1 MSSSPALFAYLI
13 VHVRKI
19 ATDRSPPL
27 RPARTLLLWLVL
39 SCWLPAML
47 GIATLFFHM
56 YDAGRTQV
64 EKSTVETARALI
76 QVVDGEL
83 MRAQAVALALATSDE
98 LAQRDFGGLRRRTAI
113 LLKAT
118 GVGTSIV
125 LSDESGQQIFSTLFA
140 PNENLPGS
148 VNLPHIQR
156 VVATGEPQVS
166 NLFRGGVTGR
176 LLFTIGVPIRID
188 GKLAYVLSLGIAA
201 RDLNPV
207 LLRQQLPADWVASVI
222 DGAGTIVARTRG
234 ADQHVGKPAPPELM
248 RHLMT
253 AATPEGSID
262 ATTMDGVAS
271 LVSYSRSARSQ
282 WSVAIAVPH
291 QQVEAALLRTVYLLI
306 LVVAILFGASAALAW
321 VLGGRISR
329 SVRALTGPANT
340 LEAGGPI
347 APIAQVYFREADEVA
362 KAMARTAVLLVQRT
376 HALNMTREALEQREK
391 YFRTIMGSVM
401 DAIVVLDESGH
412 IMYINHAPP
421 GFSAVQLLGSEWT
434 RWLDPVNRAAAEQQ
448 MRQTFASHAS
458 SVMEVSATGFD
469 GAKRAFQ
476 INFSAIPGHRQ
487 VVLIARDISDIKQ
500 AGAALLSSRTG
511 LRKLVE
517 HQELIR
523 EYERRRIARDVHD
536 DLGQNLLVLRIDLSM
551 MATRAD
557 LDALSA
563 HQVGA
568 TLKQIDITI
577 RAVKD
582 IINDLRPAVLSLG
595 LHAAIEWQARQFE
608 RRTGIACAFSY
619 DSDEFALDD
628 KHATSLFRIV
638 QESLTNIVRHAN
650 ARHAQ
655 IDIACR
661 DGQLFMSISDD
672 GIGLAVDWQRR
683 DNAFGLAG
691 IEERIDALGGT
702 FSFTNHRPHGAALMV
717 SIPFAIDTVDALC
730 LQTRRH
736 RPPQSTPGAAPGMVD
751 DACAAAL
758 PP

>member
-1 MSSSPALFAYLI
+1 MSRPVDMSSSSSLFAYLI

-19 ATDRSPPL
+19 ATDHSTPL

-56 YDAGRTQV
+56 YDAGRAQV
-64 EKSTVETARALI
+64 EKSTVETARALM

-83 MRAQAVALALATSDE
+83 MRAQAVALALSTSDE
-98 LAQRDFGGLRRRTAI
+98 LAQRDFGALRRRAT
-113 LLKAT
+113 LLLQAT
-118 GVGTSIV
+118 GVGASVV
-125 LSDESGQQIFSTLFA
+125 LSDDSGRELVNTSLA
-140 PNENLPGS
+140 PGS
-148 VNLPHIQR
+148 VNWPQNRPQIQR
-156 VVATGEPQVS
+156 VFSTGAPQVS
-166 NLFRGGVTGR
+166 NLFRGGGAEP
-176 LLFTIGVPIRID
+176 LLFNSDVPVRID
-188 GKLAYVLSLGIAA
+188 GKVAYVLSLGMRA
-201 RDLNPV
+201 RDLNSV
-207 LLRQQLPADWVASVI
+207 LLRQQLPSDWVASIV

-234 ADQHVGKPAPPELM
+234 ADQHVGRPAPPEVM
-248 RHLMT
+248 RHVLT

-262 ATTMDGVAS
+262 AATLDGVAS

-329 SVRALTGPANT
+329 SVSALTGPANT

-347 APIAQVYFREADEVA
+347 APIARVYFREADEVA

-376 HALNMTREALEQREK
+376 HALNMTREALEQSEK
-391 YFRTIMGSVM
+391 YFRTIMASVI
-401 DAIVVLDESGH
+401 DSIVVLNESGC

-434 RWLDPVNRAAAEQQ
+434 RWLDPVNQAAAEQQ
-448 MRQTFASHAS
+448 IRQTFASHAPS
-458 SVMEVSATGFD
+458 TMEVGTIGFD
-469 GAKRAFQ
+469 GAKTAFQ

-487 VVLIARDISDIKQ
+487 VVLIARDITDIKQ

-551 MATRAD
+551 IAARAD

-563 HQVGA
+563 QQVGA

-661 DGQLFMSISDD
+661 DGQLFMTISDD

-683 DNAFGLAG
+683 DNAFGVAG

-702 FSFTNHRPHGAALMV
+702 FSFTNNRPHGAALMV

-730 LQTRRH
+730 VQARLH
-736 RPPQSTPGAAPGMVD
+736 RPP
-751 DACAAAL
+751 
-758 PP
+758 

>member
-1 MSSSPALFAYLI
+1 MSKSPSLFALI
-13 VHVRKI
+13 FMREQQ
-19 ATDRSPPL
+19 ATDRSTPL

-39 SCWLPAML
+39 SCWLPAMI
-47 GIATLFFHM
+47 GIATLFLHM
-56 YDAGRTQV
+56 HDEGRAQV

-83 MRAQAVALALATSDE
+83 MRAQAVALALSTSEE
-98 LAQRDFGGLRRRTAI
+98 LARRDFNALRRRALI
-113 LLKAT
+113 LLQAT
-118 GVGTSIV
+118 GVGTSVV
-125 LSDESGQQIFSTLFA
+125 LTDESGHQLVNTAMAPDQI
-140 PNENLPGS
+140 LPGS
-148 VNLPHIQR
+148 VGLPQLQR
-156 VVATGEPQVS
+156 VFNTGKPHVS
-166 NLFRGGVTGR
+166 NLFRGSATEQM
-176 LLFTIGVPIRID
+176 LFTSDVPVRLD
-188 GKLAYVLSLGIAA
+188 GKVAYVLSVGIRA
-201 RDLNPV
+201 RALNPV
-207 LLRQQLPADWVASVI
+207 LLRQHLPSDWVASII

-234 ADQHVGKPAPPELM
+234 ADQHVGEPAPPGFV
-248 RHLMT
+248 RHVLT

-262 ATTMDGVAS
+262 AVTMDGIAS

-306 LVVAILFGASAALAW
+306 LVVAILFGASATLAW

-376 HALNMTREALEQREK
+376 HALDLTREALEQREK
-391 YFRTIMGSVM
+391 YFRTIMGSVT
-401 DAIVVLDESGH
+401 DSIVVLDESGR
-412 IMYINHAPP
+412 IAYINHAPP
-421 GFSAVQLLGSEWT
+421 GFSAVQLPGSEWT
-434 RWLDPVNRAAAEQQ
+434 RWLDPVNQAAAEQR
-448 MRQTFASHAS
+448 MRRTFASHAS
-458 SVMEVSATGFD
+458 SAMEVSAIGFD
-469 GAKRAFQ
+469 GVKSTFQ
-476 INFSAIPGHRQ
+476 ISFSAIPDHRQ
-487 VVLIARDISDIKQ
+487 VVLIARDITDIKQ

-551 MATRAD
+551 MAARPD
-557 LDALSA
+557 LDALSTQQA
-563 HQVGA
+563 GA
-568 TLKQIDITI
+568 ALKQVDITI
-577 RAVKD
+577 KAVKD

-628 KHATSLFRIV
+628 NHATSLFRIV

-650 ARHAQ
+650 ARHAH

-661 DGQLFMSISDD
+661 DGQLFMTISDD
-672 GIGLAVDWQRR
+672 GIGLAVDWKRM
-683 DNAFGLAG
+683 DNSFGLAG
-691 IEERIDALGGT
+691 VEERIDALGGT
-702 FSFTNHRPHGAALMV
+702 FSFTNNALRGAAIRV
-717 SIPFAIDTVDALC
+717 SIPFAIN
-730 LQTRRH
+730 
-736 RPPQSTPGAAPGMVD
+736 SPGAPGIQVRLHSPPESAPGATDGV
-751 DACAAAL
+751 CAAAL
-758 PP
+758 PQ

>member
-1 MSSSPALFAYLI
+1 M
-13 VHVRKI
+13 REQK
-19 ATDRSPPL
+19 ATDRSIPL

-39 SCWLPAML
+39 SCWLPAMI

-56 YDAGRTQV
+56 HDAGRDQV

-83 MRAQAVALALATSDE
+83 MRAQAVALSLATSDE
-98 LAQRDFGGLRRRTAI
+98 LAQRDFGALRRRTAI
-113 LLKAT
+113 LLEAT

-140 PNENLPGS
+140 PNEKLPRS

-156 VVATGEPQVS
+156 VFATGAPQVS

-176 LLFTIGVPIRID
+176 LLFTIDIPIRVD

-207 LLRQQLPADWVASVI
+207 LLRQQLPSDWVAAII

-234 ADQHVGKPAPPELM
+234 ADQHVGKPARPDLM

-262 ATTMDGVAS
+262 STTRDGVAS

-282 WSVAIAVPH
+282 WSVAIAVPR
-291 QQVEAALLRTVYLLI
+291 QQIEAALLRTVYLLI

-329 SVRALTGPANT
+329 SVSALTGPANT

-376 HALNMTREALEQREK
+376 HALNMTREALEQSEK

-401 DAIVVLDESGH
+401 DAIVVLDESGR
-412 IMYINHAPP
+412 IMYINHAPA

-434 RWLDPVNRAAAEQQ
+434 SWLDPVNRAAAEQQ
-448 MRQTFASHAS
+448 MRQTFVSHAS
-458 SVMEVSATGFD
+458 SAMEVSAIGFD

-476 INFSAIPGHRQ
+476 INFSAIPDHRQ
-487 VVLIARDISDIKQ
+487 VVLIARDITDIKQ

-551 MATRAD
+551 MAARPD

-563 HQVGA
+563 QQVA
-568 TLKQIDITI
+568 TTLKQIDITI

-638 QESLTNIVRHAN
+638 QESLTNIVRHAA

-661 DGQLFMSISDD
+661 DGQLFMTISDD

-717 SIPFAIDTVDALC
+717 SIPFAIDAVDALC
-730 LQTRRH
+730 LQARLH
-736 RPPQSTPGAAPGMVD
+736 RPPQSTAGAAPGMID

-758 PP
+758 PS